1 MIKEEAGGCF
11 FCLGRGGCCFFFV
24 VFCFFFFACALWH
37 FVKSHWQQPEAKTE
51 TSEEAEG
58 LFVFRNAEKW
68 RSDDNMSEQLL
79 GNFCSTV
86 SIQVITGCRL
96 SQTSYLCVW

>member
-1 MIKEEAGGCF
+1 M
-11 FCLGRGGCCFFFV
+11 LVFFV
-24 VFCFFFFACALWH
+24 VFVGVFFACALCR

-68 RSDDNMSEQLL
+68 RGDDNMSEQLL
-79 GNFCSTV
+79 GNFCNTV

-96 SQTSYLCVW
+96 LETS